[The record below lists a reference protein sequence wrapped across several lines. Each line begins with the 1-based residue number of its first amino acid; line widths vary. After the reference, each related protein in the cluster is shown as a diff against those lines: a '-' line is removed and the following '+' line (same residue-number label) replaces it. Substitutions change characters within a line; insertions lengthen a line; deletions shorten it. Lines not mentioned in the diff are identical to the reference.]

1 MRGGSRL
8 FSTLLLSGIAVGQII
23 SSTTRNDPEIS
34 IGAAA
39 AEETTYR
46 LWQIGEGTF
55 GPRSPLESPKGSV
68 SALDLKAPGKARREY
83 QDGYRLLQKKD
94 YDGAVT
100 HLTAAITIYPNY
112 VAAHSALGSAYL
124 NLKQNEKARAE
135 FSRASELDSHLPSSF
150 VNLACA
156 ELALQDYPAAEH
168 SMQQASAL
176 APLDL
181 PVLTA
186 LSYGQLMNKDY
197 QAAIG
202 TAGKIH
208 AGKHEGFAKVHLYA
222 AAAWQ
227 GLQNVPEAKQE
238 LTLFLREDPK
248 ATAAAHVAEMLSE
261 LENPSPVVEQPSQP
275 EVKVTYS
282 RNAGENPSS
291 QGQVAE
297 SLRQLVEASKANA
310 DSKEDTPEAASNPA
324 AAPPSTPAAP
334 STHATDSSVLT
345 LHSSANEVAVFF
357 AATSH
362 RKSVTDLTV
371 ENVTIRDNRQAPA
384 QVTGFRNEAE
394 LPLRLGIVI
403 DTSASVTGRFR
414 FEQGSAIDFLQ
425 KVMAP
430 PKDQAF
436 VIGVSNSVLVV
447 QDFTNEQ
454 PLLANAVHQLA
465 PSGGTALWD
474 AVAFAADKLASR
486 VEEHPVA
493 RLLVVLSDGQNNSS
507 SMTLEQAI
515 DHAQRKE
522 VFVYTVSTS
531 DDEDSSLSSS
541 LGRRSLQLL
550 AESTGGAAFAPG
562 SIHRLNTSFGDLQR
576 LIRGRYLISYKPAE
590 FKRDGQYR
598 TIDIEAEKDGQK
610 LRIYARKGYFA
621 SAPPPPEPEKA
632 PRSSQ

>member
-1 MRGGSRL
+1 MRWQSQL
-8 FSTLLLSGIAVGQII
+8 CVTLLLSGAAVCQII

-55 GPRSPLESPKGSV
+55 GPRSPLESPNGSV

-83 QDGYRLLQKKD
+83 EQGYRLLQRKD
-94 YDGAVT
+94 FDGAVT
-100 HLTAAITIYPNY
+100 HLTSAVTIYPNY

-124 NLKQNEKARAE
+124 NLKQNDKARTE
-135 FSRASELDSHLPSSF
+135 FAKASELDPHLPSSF

-156 ELALQDYPAAEH
+156 ELALMDYPAAEH

-181 PVLTA
+181 HVLTA

-202 TAGKIH
+202 TAEKIH
-208 AGKHEGFAKVHLYA
+208 AGKHEGFAKIHLYA

-227 GLQNVPEAKQE
+227 GLLDLAEAKQE
-238 LTLFLREDPK
+238 LKLFLREDPNSP
-248 ATAAAHVAEMLSE
+248 AAAHVADMLRA
-261 LENPSPVVEQPSQP
+261 LENSPSVAAPPPQP
-275 EVKVTYS
+275 EVKITYS

-297 SLRQLVEASKANA
+297 ALRQLVEASKANA
-310 DSKEDTPEAASNPA
+310 DSKEDATDMPSERPDLPPPAS
-324 AAPPSTPAAP
+324 PAAP
-334 STHATDSSVLT
+334 SRHAADPSLLT
-345 LHSSANEVAVFF
+345 LHSSASEVEVFF

-362 RKSVTDLTV
+362 HKSVTDLAV
-371 ENVTIRDNRQAPA
+371 KDVTILDNRQPPA
-384 QVTGFRNEAE
+384 EVTGFRNEAE

-414 FEQGSAIDFLQ
+414 FEQDSAIDFLQ
-425 KVMAP
+425 RVMTP
-430 PKDQAF
+430 PNDQAF
-436 VIGVSNSVLVV
+436 IIGVSNSVLVV

-454 PLLANAVHQLA
+454 QLLATAVHQLA

-507 SMTLEQAI
+507 SMTLEEAI
-515 DHAQRKE
+515 EHAQREE

-550 AESTGGAAFAPG
+550 AEATGGAAFAPG

-576 LIRGRYLISYKPAE
+576 LIRGRYLITYKPAE
-590 FKRDGQYR
+590 FRRDGQYR
-598 TIDIEAEKDGQK
+598 TIDIQAEKDGQK
-610 LRIYARKGYFA
+610 LRIYSRKGYFA
-621 SAPPPPEPEKA
+621 STPSGP
-632 PRSSQ
+632 

>member
-1 MRGGSRL
+1 MRRGYPV
-8 FSTLLLSGIAVGQII
+8 FTILLLSGAAVCQII

-68 SALDLKAPGKARREY
+68 SVLDLKAPGKARREY
-83 QDGYRLLQKKD
+83 EQGYRLLQRKD
-94 YDGAVT
+94 FDGAVT
-100 HLTAAITIYPNY
+100 HLTSAVTIYPNY

-124 NLKQNEKARAE
+124 NLKQNEKARSE
-135 FSRASELDSHLPSSF
+135 FAKAIELDAHLPSSF

-156 ELALQDYPAAEH
+156 QLALQDYPAAEH

-181 PVLTA
+181 HVQTA
-186 LSYGQLMNKDY
+186 LSYGQVMNKDY

-208 AGKHEGFAKVHLYA
+208 AGKHEGFAKIHLYA

-227 GLQNVPEAKQE
+227 ELQDVPEAKQE
-238 LTLFLREDPK
+238 LKLFLREDPNS
-248 ATAAAHVAEMLSE
+248 TAAAHVADMLRE
-261 LENPSPVVEQPSQP
+261 LENSPSVASTPPQP

-297 SLRQLVEASKANA
+297 ALRQLVEASKANA
-310 DSKEDTPEAASNPA
+310 DSKDDAPEAPSEPPVLSPPA
-324 AAPPSTPAAP
+324 APAPPSGHPAA
-334 STHATDSSVLT
+334 SSLLT
-345 LHSSANEVAVFF
+345 LHSAANEVAVFF

-371 ENVTIRDNRQAPA
+371 NDVTIHDNRQPPA

-414 FEQGSAIDFLQ
+414 FEQDSAIDFLQ
-425 KVMAP
+425 KVMTP
-430 PKDQAF
+430 PNDQAF
-436 VIGVSNSVLVV
+436 IIGVSNSVLVV

-454 PLLANAVHQLA
+454 QLLANAVHQLA

-507 SMTLEQAI
+507 STTLEQAI

-531 DDEDSSLSSS
+531 DDEDAGLSSS
-541 LGRRSLQLL
+541 LGRRSLQML
-550 AESTGGAAFAPG
+550 AETTGGAAFAPG

-576 LIRGRYLISYKPAE
+576 LIRGRYLITYKPAE
-590 FKRDGQYR
+590 FRRDGQYR
-598 TIDIEAEKDGQK
+598 TIDIQAEKDGQN

-621 SAPPPPEPEKA
+621 SAPSEP
-632 PRSSQ
+632 